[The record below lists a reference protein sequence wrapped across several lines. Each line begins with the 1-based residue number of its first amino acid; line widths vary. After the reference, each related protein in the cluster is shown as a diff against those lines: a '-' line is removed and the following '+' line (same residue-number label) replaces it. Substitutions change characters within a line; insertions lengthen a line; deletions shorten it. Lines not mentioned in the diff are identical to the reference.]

1 MKPRTRPRLTLLLG
15 ERGAIAAQAAAM
27 VPLLTVVVVLVLF
40 TGRVVEANNTVQAAA
55 HEAAR
60 AATLAGSEAGAADAA
75 QAIAAANLNAGSL
88 ACRTLSVVPDLS
100 RFYAG
105 GTVTVTVTCTADFAD
120 MDLLAVP
127 GSRTFTASAVE
138 VVDLYRGG

>member
-1 MKPRTRPRLTLLLG
+1 MMHRLASRLRSD
-15 ERGAIAAQAAAM
+15 EQGAIAAQAAAM
-27 VPLLTVVVVLVLF
+27 VPLLTIVVVVVLF

-75 QAIAAANLNAGSL
+75 QAIAAANLNAGGL

-100 RFYAG
+100 RFHPG
-105 GTVTVTVTCTADFAD
+105 GSVTVTVTCTADFAD
-120 MDLLAVP
+120 MDLIGVP
-127 GSRTFTASAVE
+127 GSRSFTASAIE
-138 VVDLYRGG
+138 VIDTYRGG

>member
-1 MKPRTRPRLTLLLG
+1 MMHRLASRL
-15 ERGAIAAQAAAM
+15 RSDDQGAIAAQAAAM
-27 VPLLTVVVVLVLF
+27 VPLLTIVVVVVLF

-60 AATLAGSEAGAADAA
+60 AATLTGNTADAANAA
-75 QAIAAANLNAGSL
+75 QAIAAANLNAGGL

-120 MDLLAVP
+120 MDLIGVP
-127 GSRTFTASAVE
+127 GSRSFTASAIE
-138 VVDLYRGG
+138 VIDTYRGG

>member
-1 MKPRTRPRLTLLLG
+1 MMHRLASRLRAD

-27 VPLLTVVVVLVLF
+27 VPLLTIVVVVVLF

-75 QAIAAANLNAGSL
+75 QATAAANLNAGGL
-88 ACRTLSVVPDLS
+88 ACRILNVVPDLS

-105 GTVTVTVTCTADFAD
+105 GSVTVTVTCTADFTD
-120 MDLLAVP
+120 MDLIGVP
-127 GSRTFTASAVE
+127 GSRSFTASAVE
-138 VVDLYRGG
+138 VVDRYRGG

>member
-1 MKPRTRPRLTLLLG
+1 MTRLHS
-15 ERGAIAAQAAAM
+15 ERGATSTELA
-27 VPLLTVVVVLVLF
+27 VLTPVLLGFLLLVLF
-40 TGRVVEANNTVQAAA
+40 AGRVVAAESDVANAA

-60 AATLAGSEAGAADAA
+60 AATLAGSEAGAADAV
-75 QAIAAANLNAGSL
+75 QATAAANLNAGGL
-88 ACRTLSVVPDLS
+88 ACRTLTVVPDLS

-138 VVDLYRGG
+138 VVDRYRGG